1 METTLDP
8 RSPTQTINNACYNV
22 QNGGQDCYFQILTI
36 LSNRIIMMI
45 MNYQVRASQAQLL
58 PHLNLLI
65 PNKALSS
72 EAGEA
77 STLDQ
82 VNADW
87 SEIAKETGAAS
98 GLSAN
103 LNDDS
108 RYSESST

>member
-1 METTLDP
+1 M
-8 RSPTQTINNACYNV
+8 
-22 QNGGQDCYFQILTI
+22 
-36 LSNRIIMMI
+36 IMMV
-45 MNYQVRASQAQLL
+45 MNYQVRASQAQL

>member
-1 METTLDP
+1 MKPNIVDP
-8 RSPTQTINNACYNV
+8 NIV
-22 QNGGQDCYFQILTI
+22 
-36 LSNRIIMMI
+36 
-45 MNYQVRASQAQLL
+45 
-58 PHLNLLI
+58 
-65 PNKALSS
+65 
-72 EAGEA
+72 
-77 STLDQ
+77 DQ

>member
-1 METTLDP
+1 MLFPNID
-8 RSPTQTINNACYNV
+8 N
-22 QNGGQDCYFQILTI
+22 
-36 LSNRIIMMI
+36 SNRIIMMI
-45 MNYQVRASQAQLL
+45 MNYQVRASQAQL